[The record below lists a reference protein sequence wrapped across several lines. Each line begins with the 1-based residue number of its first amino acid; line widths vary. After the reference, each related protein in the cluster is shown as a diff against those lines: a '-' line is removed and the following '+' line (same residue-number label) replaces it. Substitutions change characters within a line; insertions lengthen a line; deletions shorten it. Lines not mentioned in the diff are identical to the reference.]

1 MSIFQAFILGVVQG
15 AAEFLPVSSSGH
27 LAAVRYFFKQEDAPI
42 LFDILLH
49 VSTLAAVC
57 IVFRK
62 KIAELCAS
70 LFRFAVRKVK
80 DGDKENMRMIA
91 ALILA
96 TAVTVVPGFLLR
108 DFVKTMSIKIIP
120 LCFIITGLM
129 LLLPSKFT
137 FKKKLGLFP
146 AAFVIGIA
154 QGIGVLP
161 GISRSGSTISAAQ
174 LAGFERSKAG
184 EFSFLLSIPVIIGA
198 FILELGSAKEIG
210 FNISSA
216 AVAAGMI
223 SAFVSG
229 LVSLI
234 FLLKLIKNGKLC
246 RFSLYLIPLGIF
258 LEIYFFSVSA

>member
-27 LAAVRYFFKQEDAPI
+27 LAAVRYFFEQEDAPI

-80 DGDKENMRMIA
+80 DGDKENMYMIA

-96 TAVTVVPGFLLR
+96 TAVTVVLGFLLR

-129 LLLPSKFT
+129 LLLPSKFA
-137 FKKKLGLFP
+137 FKKKLGLFS
-146 AAFVIGIA
+146 AAFFIGFA
-154 QGIGVLP
+154 QGVGVLP
-161 GISRSGSTISAAQ
+161 GISRSGFTISAAQ

-198 FILELGSAKEIG
+198 FILEL
-210 FNISSA
+210 SSA
-216 AVAAGMI
+216 PYLVLTVSPAALAIGMI
-223 SAFVSG
+223 SSFTVGIFS
-229 LVSLI
+229 LV
-234 FLLKLIKNGKLC
+234 FLLKLIKGGKLGF
-246 RFSLYLIPLGIF
+246 FSLYLIPLGIV
-258 LEIYFFSVSA
+258 LEIYFFFFA